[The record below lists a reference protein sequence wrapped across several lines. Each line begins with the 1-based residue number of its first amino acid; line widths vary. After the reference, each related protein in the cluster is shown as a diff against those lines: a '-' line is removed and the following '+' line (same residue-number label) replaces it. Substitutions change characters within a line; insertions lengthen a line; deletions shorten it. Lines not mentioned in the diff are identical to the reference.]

1 MEGIGL
7 LIIRVIVGLFYAAH
21 GSQKA
26 FGWFGGG
33 GPEGTGPFFE
43 QIGIKPGRTMAL
55 VAGLGEFIG
64 GILFLLGLLTPL
76 AAILIIIPMIV
87 AIKTVHGKN
96 GLFVDKGGI
105 EYNLVLIAIALGI
118 TLIGPGSIS
127 LDAAFGLKFW

>member
-1 MEGIGL
+1 
-7 LIIRVIVGLFYAAH
+7 
-21 GSQKA
+21 
-26 FGWFGGG
+26 
-33 GPEGTGPFFE
+33 
-43 QIGIKPGRTMAL
+43 MAL